1 MVIHEWNIRCFH
13 TRKRCYL
20 PCFGQR
26 AQVVLSQSVPFPGL
40 SSLGP
45 GVAAPQRSQG
55 ISSGLQPGSCKL
67 LKDSHERGLSWIN
80 CPGSS
85 NLVSATLFS
94 TPLLGCSQLF
104 LQAGAVGAYLCN
116 TSCCGSRV
124 ACSQANRADT
134 CSKPFASWSRTS
146 SCMLGWSEVQPH
158 ALGGRQYTVLL
169 CRWEKWHCPTRKH
182 GHQVR
187 CKGRKMGQWLC
198 LKLIKTLYSG
208 NIHFIITGSYYE

>member
-1 MVIHEWNIRCFH
+1 M
-13 TRKRCYL
+13 
-20 PCFGQR
+20 
-26 AQVVLSQSVPFPGL
+26 LSQSVPFPGL

-104 LQAGAVGAYLCN
+104 LQAGAVGRICA
-116 TSCCGSRV
+116 THRV
-124 ACSQANRADT
+124 ADLALLVLRLTGQIHAANPLLPGVGPPLVCWVDQRFNHMPWEEDSIQSFSA
-134 CSKPFASWSRTS
+134 
-146 SCMLGWSEVQPH
+146 
-158 ALGGRQYTVLL
+158 GGRSGIVLPENMVTKL
-169 CRWEKWHCPTRKH
+169 DVKGGKW
-182 GHQVR
+182 
-187 CKGRKMGQWLC
+187 
-198 LKLIKTLYSG
+198 
-208 NIHFIITGSYYE
+208 GSDCV